1 MVNIGPALEM
11 LYKGTCSVTEY
22 RPKQNPIN
30 KRTEHGE
37 VVVYNNIP
45 CRLSF
50 KTIKSSDESSTAAG
64 ITQITK
70 LFLSLKYSIKPGS
83 KITVTQD
90 DVTTEYQSSGKPAIY
105 SSHQEIMLELFE
117 GWA

>member
-1 MVNIGPALEM
+1 MVNIDSVLET
-11 LYKGTCSVTEY
+11 LYKGACSITEY
-22 RPKQNPIN
+22 RPKLNLVN

-50 KTIKSSDESSTAAG
+50 ETIKSSDESSTVNSVS
-64 ITQITK
+64 QITK
-70 LFLSLKYSIKPGS
+70 LFLSSKYNIKPGS
-83 KITVTQD
+83 KITVTQNEI
-90 DVTTEYQSSGKPAIY
+90 TTKYQSSGKPAVY
-105 SSHQEIMLELFE
+105 SSHQEIILKLFE